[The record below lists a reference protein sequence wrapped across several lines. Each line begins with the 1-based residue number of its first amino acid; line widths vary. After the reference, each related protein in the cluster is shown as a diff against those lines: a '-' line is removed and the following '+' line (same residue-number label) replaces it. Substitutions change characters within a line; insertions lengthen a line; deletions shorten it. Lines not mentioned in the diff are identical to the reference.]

1 MGDRVEHDHFRAP
14 AVFPVLGAIAAAAL
28 IVQNDGAVF
37 LRAGIILLVGVLL
50 WAINRLVGGR
60 GDG

>member
-1 MGDRVEHDHFRAP
+1 VL
-14 AVFPVLGAIAAAAL
+14 PVLGAIAAAAL

>member
-1 MGDRVEHDHFRAP
+1 
-14 AVFPVLGAIAAAAL
+14 VLGAIAAAAL

-60 GDG
+60 GGG

>member
-1 MGDRVEHDHFRAP
+1 LLCDGR
-14 AVFPVLGAIAAAAL
+14 
-28 IVQNDGAVF
+28 GAVF

-60 GDG
+60 GDGELRAEGLGGPTGG

>member
-14 AVFPVLGAIAAAAL
+14 AVLPVLGAIAAAAL

-60 GDG
+60 GGG

>member
-1 MGDRVEHDHFRAP
+1 ML
-14 AVFPVLGAIAAAAL
+14 PVLGAIAAAAL

-60 GDG
+60 GGGELRAERLGGPTGG